1 MRMNETNL
9 QMPSGGGLH
18 LEPSLTHRH
27 GNTHCFLMI
36 ELKFCI
42 SQAKLYND
50 TKYFTADFTKDCIMS
65 EFKKV
70 CLNKYISK
78 LQK

>member
-1 MRMNETNL
+1 MRMNEMNL

-27 GNTHCFLMI
+27 GNTHTHCFLMI

-42 SQAKLYND
+42 SQAKLHNE
-50 TKYFTADFTKDCIMS
+50 TKYFTKDLTKDCIMG
-65 EFKKV
+65 EFKEEF
-70 CLNKYISK
+70 
-78 LQK
+78 